1 MKMQNQNNGL
11 MNLESYARY
20 EILGGSAS
28 LLQVKKISYYR
39 NFFNYEYSTHKI
51 KRFYS
56 RFYSSKRLYHTF
68 NVLIITLI
76 NDFT

>member
-11 MNLESYARY
+11 NLESYARY

-28 LLQVKKISYYR
+28 LLQINKISYYR
-39 NFFNYEYSTHKI
+39 NFINYRYSKHKI
-51 KRFYS
+51 KSFYS
-56 RFYSSKRLYHTF
+56 RFYSSKRLFHTF

>member
-1 MKMQNQNNGL
+1 MNMQNQNNGL

-28 LLQVKKISYYR
+28 LLQVNKISIIGNFINYR
-39 NFFNYEYSTHKI
+39 YSTHKI
-51 KRFYS
+51 KSFYS
-56 RFYSSKRLYHTF
+56 RFYSSKRLFHTF

>member
-1 MKMQNQNNGL
+1 MNMQNQNNGL

-56 RFYSSKRLYHTF
+56 SKRLYHTF

>member
-11 MNLESYARY
+11 NLESYARY

-28 LLQVKKISYYR
+28 LLQVNKISIIGNFINYR
-39 NFFNYEYSTHKI
+39 YSTHKI
-51 KRFYS
+51 KSFYS
-56 RFYSSKRLYHTF
+56 RFYSSKRLFHTF